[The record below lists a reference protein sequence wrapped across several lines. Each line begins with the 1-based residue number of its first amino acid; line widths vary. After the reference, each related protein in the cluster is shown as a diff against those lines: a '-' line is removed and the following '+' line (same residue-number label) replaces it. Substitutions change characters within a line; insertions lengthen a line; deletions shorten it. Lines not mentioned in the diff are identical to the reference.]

1 MSIPSIRRLAA
12 AAAIAAIPADC
23 RSLTTRQSSGSITD
37 TEQFTQA
44 CQNLAKGL
52 QIPNSTFVS
61 ADFVPANTT
70 LNFPNA
76 DPSCTRPSQLVS
88 VPLCRVQ
95 SNITTSTTS
104 GLHFEA
110 WLPQNWTGRF
120 LSTGNGGLGGCIQ
133 YEDVEWA
140 ASLGF
145 AAVATNNGHD
155 GMSGKPFFQ
164 KAEVVEDFAFR
175 AIETG
180 VVVGKN
186 VSKAF
191 YGKEHSKSYYLG
203 CSTGGRQGIKMV
215 QDFPDLFDGVSAGAP
230 ALNFNNLNTW
240 SAHFLVVTGTNTS
253 DTFVSQDLWKVVHQD
268 IVNQCDMFDGVADG
282 IIEAPDLCRY
292 KADGLLC
299 GNGTAQA
306 GSCLTAKQVNTVN
319 TIFSDMKAP
328 NGTVLY
334 PRMQPGSE
342 AESTNAFRIYYNGQ
356 PSDKADWIKYVVMAD
371 PSFDLTKFTPDL
383 WTKGDELNPSN
394 IATTKGD
401 ISAFRDRGG
410 KLLHYH
416 GTMDSVISSDMSP
429 RYYESVRAA
438 LGQEPAQIDDFYRFF
453 RISGMGHCSGGPG
466 AHYIGN
472 QRKQLAY
479 ADKPEE
485 GVLMNLVRWV
495 EQGVA
500 PDTLLGRAFV
510 NDTQGG
516 QVSFTR
522 KHCRWPLM
530 NKFMGGDSNSADSW
544 SCVSYNAT
552 T

>member
-1 MSIPSIRRLAA
+1 MRVSGARVAGAVAA
-12 AAAIAAIPADC
+12 AAVSANGQN
-23 RSLTTRQSSGSITD
+23 LVKTNT
-37 TEQFTQA
+37 TEQFTEA
-44 CQNLAKGL
+44 CKVFSQQV

-70 LNFPNA
+70 LLFPNV
-76 DPSCTRPSQLVS
+76 DPSCSRPSQLVS

-95 SNITTSTTS
+95 ANMTTSSTS

-120 LSTGNGGLGGCIQ
+120 LSTGNGGLGGCVQ

-155 GMSGKPFFQ
+155 GMSGLPLYKKP
-164 KAEVVEDFAFR
+164 EVVTDLAWR
-175 AIETG
+175 AIQTG
-180 VVVGKN
+180 VVVGKD

-191 YGKEHSKSYYLG
+191 YGKTHTKSYYLG
-203 CSTGGRQGIKMV
+203 CSTGGRQGMKMV

-230 ALNFNNLNTW
+230 AINFNNLNTW
-240 SAHFLVVTGTNTS
+240 SAHFLPVTGSNTS
-253 DTFVSQDLWKVVHQD
+253 DTFVSQDLWNVVHKD
-268 IVNQCDMFDGVADG
+268 MLSQCDALDGHADG
-282 IIEAPDLCRY
+282 ILEAPGLCRY

-299 GNGTAQA
+299 GSGATPA
-306 GSCLTAKQVNTVN
+306 GACLTDKQINTVN

-342 AESTNAFRIYYNGQ
+342 AAGAFNSYYNGQ
-356 PSDKADWIKYVVMAD
+356 PSDKADWIKYVVMSD
-371 PSFDLTKFTPDL
+371 PNFDLTKFTPDL
-383 WTKGDELNPSN
+383 WALSDTLDPAG
-394 IATTKGD
+394 IATTKAD

-416 GTMDSVISSDMSP
+416 GTMDAIISSDNSP

-438 LGQEPAQIDDFYRFF
+438 LQQQPAELDAFYRFF

-472 QRKQLAY
+472 QKKQLAFP
-479 ADKPEE
+479 AQPDQS
-485 GVLMNLVRWV
+485 VLMDLVRWV
-495 EQGVA
+495 EQGRA
-500 PDTLLGRAFV
+500 PDFLTGTAFV

-516 QVSFTR
+516 DVAFTR
-522 KHCRWPLM
+522 RHCRWPTM
-530 NKFMGGDSNSADSW
+530 NKFVGGDANSADSW

>member
-1 MSIPSIRRLAA
+1 MTIPSIRRLAA
-12 AAAIAAIPADC
+12 AAVAAIPADC
-23 RSLTTRQSSGSITD
+23 RFLTSRASPVDNAD
-37 TEQFTQA
+37 TQQFTQA
-44 CQNLAKGL
+44 CQNLAKEL

-70 LNFPNA
+70 LQFPNV
-76 DPSCTRPSQLVS
+76 DPACNRPTQLVS

-120 LSTGNGGLGGCIQ
+120 LSTGNGGLGGCVQ
-133 YEDVEWA
+133 YDDVEWA

-145 AAVATNNGHD
+145 ATVATNNGHD

-164 KAEVVEDFAFR
+164 KPEIVEDFAFR
-175 AIETG
+175 AIKTG

-186 VSKAF
+186 VSQAF
-191 YGKEHSKSYYLG
+191 YGKPYSKSYYLG
-203 CSTGGRQGIKMV
+203 CSTGGRQGMKMV
-215 QDFPDLFDGVSAGAP
+215 QDYPDLFDGVSAGAP

-240 SAHFLVVTGTNTS
+240 SGHFLPVTGSNTS
-253 DTFVSQDLWKVVHQD
+253 DTFVSQDLWNVVHQD
-268 IVNQCDMFDGVADG
+268 MLSQCDALDGLPDG
-282 IIEAPDLCRY
+282 ILEAPDLCRY

-299 GNGTAQA
+299 GNGTAQP

-319 TIFSDMKAP
+319 TIFSDMLAP

-342 AESTNAFRIYYNGQ
+342 ATGAFDTYYNGQ
-356 PSDKADWIKYVVMAD
+356 ASDKSDWIKFVVMAD
-371 PSFDLTKFTPDL
+371 PAFDLAKFTPDL
-383 WTKGDELNPSN
+383 WARSDELNPAN
-394 IATTKGD
+394 IATLEAD

-416 GTMDSVISSDMSP
+416 GTMDPVISSDMSP

-438 LGQEPAQIDDFYRFF
+438 LRLEPADMDAFYRYF

-466 AHYIGN
+466 AHFIGN
-472 QRKQLAY
+472 QRKQLAFL
-479 ADKPEE
+479 DKPDES
-485 GVLMNLVRWV
+485 VLMSLVRWV
-495 EQGVA
+495 EQGQA
-500 PDTLLGRAFV
+500 PDFVAGTAFV
-510 NDTQGG
+510 DDKQGG
-516 QVSFTR
+516 QVAFSR

>member
-1 MSIPSIRRLAA
+1 MPSIRRLAA
-12 AAAIAAIPADC
+12 AAAVAAIPADC
-23 RSLTTRQSSGSITD
+23 RTLASRASPADGPD

-44 CQNLAKGL
+44 CQNFAKGL
-52 QIPNSTFVS
+52 QIPNSTFIS

-76 DPSCTRPSQLVS
+76 HPTCNRPSQLVS

-95 SNITTSTTS
+95 SNISTSATS

-110 WLPQNWTGRF
+110 WLPQNWSGRF
-120 LSTGNGGLGGCIQ
+120 LSTGNGGLGGCVQ

-155 GMSGKPFFQ
+155 GMDGIPFFQ
-164 KAEVVEDFAFR
+164 KPEVVEDFAFR
-175 AIETG
+175 AIKTG
-180 VVVGKN
+180 VVVGKD
-186 VSKAF
+186 VSRAF
-191 YGKEHSKSYYLG
+191 YGREHSKSYYLG
-203 CSTGGRQGIKMV
+203 CSTGGRQGMKMV
-215 QDFPDLFDGVSAGAP
+215 QDYPEMFDGVSVGAP

-240 SAHFLVVTGTNTS
+240 SGHFLPVTGSNTS
-253 DTFVSQDLWKVVHQD
+253 DTFVSEDLWRVVHED
-268 IVNQCDMFDGVADG
+268 MLSQCDALDGLADG
-282 IIEAPDLCRY
+282 ILEAPDLCRY

-299 GNGTAQA
+299 DNGSAQP

-319 TIFSDMKAP
+319 TIFSDTLAP

-342 AESTNAFRIYYNGQ
+342 MIGAFDIYYNGRA
-356 PSDKADWIKYVVMAD
+356 SDKSDWIKYVVMAD
-371 PSFDLTKFTPDL
+371 PNFDPAKFTPDL
-383 WTKGDELNPSN
+383 WGMSDALNPFD
-394 IATTKGD
+394 IATTKAD

-416 GTMDSVISSDMSP
+416 GTMDPVISSDMSP

-438 LGQEPAQIDDFYRFF
+438 LRQEPAELDAFYRYF
-453 RISGMGHCSGGPG
+453 RISGMSHCSGGPG

-472 QRKQLAY
+472 ERKQVAFL
-479 ADKPEE
+479 DRPDDNL
-485 GVLMNLVRWV
+485 LMSLVRWV
-495 EQGVA
+495 EEGQA
-500 PDTLLGRAFV
+500 PDFVTGTAFV
-510 NDTQGG
+510 DDKQGG
-516 QVSFTR
+516 QVAFTR
-522 KHCRWPLM
+522 RHCRWPLM
-530 NKFMGGDSNSADSW
+530 NKFLGGDSNNADSW

>member
-1 MSIPSIRRLAA
+1 MRVSGTRVAGVVAA
-12 AAAIAAIPADC
+12 AAVSANGQNLLAEAP
-23 RSLTTRQSSGSITD
+23 LTNTTT
-37 TEQFTQA
+37 TEQFAEA
-44 CQNLAKGL
+44 CKAFSQQV
-52 QIPNSTFVS
+52 QIANSTFVS
-61 ADFVPANTT
+61 ADFVAANTT
-70 LNFPNA
+70 LQFPNA
-76 DPSCTRPSQLVS
+76 DPSCSRPSQLVS

-95 SNITTSTTS
+95 ANITTSSTS

-120 LSTGNGGLGGCIQ
+120 LSTGNGGLGGCVQ
-133 YEDVEWA
+133 YDDVEWT

-155 GMSGKPFFQ
+155 GMSGLPLYKKP
-164 KAEVVEDFAFR
+164 EVVTDFAWR

-180 VVVGKN
+180 VVVGKD

-191 YGKEHSKSYYLG
+191 YGKAHTKSYYLG
-203 CSTGGRQGIKMV
+203 CSTGGRQGMKMV

-230 ALNFNNLNTW
+230 AMNFNNLNTW
-240 SAHFLVVTGTNTS
+240 SAHFLPVTGSNTS
-253 DTFVSQDLWKVVHQD
+253 DTFVSQDLWNVVHKD
-268 IVNQCDMFDGVADG
+268 MLSQCDALDGNIDG
-282 IIEAPDLCRY
+282 ILEAPDLCRY

-299 GNGTAQA
+299 GNGAAPA
-306 GSCLTAKQVNTVN
+306 GACLTDKQVNTVN

-342 AESTNAFRIYYNGQ
+342 AAGAFNSYYNGQ

-371 PSFDLTKFTPDL
+371 PNFDLSKFTPDL
-383 WTKGDELNPSN
+383 WALSDTLNPAG
-394 IATTKGD
+394 IATTKAD

-416 GTMDSVISSDMSP
+416 GTMDAIISSDNSP

-438 LGQEPAQIDDFYRFF
+438 LKQEPAELDAFYRFF

-472 QRKQLAY
+472 QKKQLAFPGQ
-479 ADKPEE
+479 ADQS
-485 GVLMNLVRWV
+485 VLMDLVRWV
-495 EQGVA
+495 EQDQA
-500 PDTLLGRAFV
+500 PDFLTGTAFV

-516 QVSFTR
+516 EVAFAR
-522 KHCRWPLM
+522 HHCRWPTM
-530 NKFMGGDSNSADSW
+530 NKFMGGDANSADSW